1 MRRPRRNKHPAVNEY
16 EGQFPPEL
24 PFFYAATR
32 ALPKILNNPF
42 KKLKGAGDKGDVMAQ
57 PQICGAVGSKLLWV

>member
-1 MRRPRRNKHPAVNEY
+1 MK
-16 EGQFPPEL
+16 GSSPPEL